1 MPPCLAGATAAHPPC
16 KRVVPGSN
24 PGRGSRSTAS
34 ASRPSRTCSS
44 TGRAAG
50 LHPVGCRFD
59 SCRAH
64 CVTWS
69 TATLVG
75 VPATVQAVPQ
85 RGSEAE
91 ALPVMG
97 LYVAETGN
105 PKALTRQHGE
115 CSRGYA
121 RRRPAKG
128 DALVLR
134 RRSGS
139 LRVVVPSSARSA
151 GRRTARSPQSRFAG
165 TITHFGLWRSLV
177 ARFVRDEEVA
187 GSSPVSPTTRRS
199 SRAA

>member
-1 MPPCLAGATAAHPPC
+1 MGTLAFIQVIRRFDSGPRYASPASSGRGGATTRHVRAPDRRPRSRVSGTFSCGRSADPDMSSRLAGATAAHPPC

-24 PGRGSRSTAS
+24 PGRGSWSAAS
-34 ASRPSRTCSS
+34 AARLSRTCSS

-64 CVTWS
+64 CVSWS
-69 TATLVG
+69 TITLVG
-75 VPATVQAVPQ
+75 VPVTVQAAPQ

-115 CSRGYA
+115 CLLG
-121 RRRPAKG
+121 
-128 DALVLR
+128 
-134 RRSGS
+134 
-139 LRVVVPSSARSA
+139 
-151 GRRTARSPQSRFAG
+151 
-165 TITHFGLWRSLV
+165 
-177 ARFVRDEEVA
+177 
-187 GSSPVSPTTRRS
+187 
-199 SRAA
+199 